1 MDLTIRA
8 IPGFA
13 ATIAAESWW
22 LRKRARRT
30 EAQSAASLSGT
41 PPGGPPAMPP
51 EQPAAPPPARPTAE
65 YELPDAIASIT
76 MGLGSLVAPMVM
88 SRLFTK
94 VVRKPSGRIRKGLI
108 ATTLTVA
115 TATTVADRL
124 SRLDSSGAPANRE
137 RRRRLARAAGTTSGA
152 GGVASIAL
160 GGATI
165 ATLWAGWTSDQQLW
179 GHRLL
184 RDLGGG
190 PLVLLAAV
198 IGWDFLYYWNHRFMH
213 ESRFMWAIH
222 VVHHSSEHLNLST
235 ALRQPVAYAL
245 GTFIPSGLLASLGI
259 RPRIISTARELNLLY
274 QYWVHTEL
282 IGRLGPAE
290 RVMNSP
296 SHHRVHHGSNPQYLD
311 RNHAGILI
319 IWDRMFGTFE
329 PEDEPPVYGLTQNIE
344 TYNPLRIA
352 THEYADMLRDV
363 ASARSW
369 KDRLSY
375 VLREPGWSH
384 RRRAERLAA
393 APGTAADGAGHDDAA
408 IPDSGDNRTAPPSG
422 PSQLAAAG

>member
-222 VVHHSSEHLNLST
+222 VVHHSSEHST
-235 ALRQPVAYAL
+235 
-245 GTFIPSGLLASLGI
+245 S
-259 RPRIISTARELNLLY
+259 RPRCASPWPTRSGRSSRRGCSRRSASVPASSRRRVSSTCCTSTGSTPSSSAG
-274 QYWVHTEL
+274 WVPPSE
-282 IGRLGPAE
+282 
-290 RVMNSP
+290 VMNSP

-329 PEDEPPVYGLTQNIE
+329 PEDEPPVYGLTQNIK